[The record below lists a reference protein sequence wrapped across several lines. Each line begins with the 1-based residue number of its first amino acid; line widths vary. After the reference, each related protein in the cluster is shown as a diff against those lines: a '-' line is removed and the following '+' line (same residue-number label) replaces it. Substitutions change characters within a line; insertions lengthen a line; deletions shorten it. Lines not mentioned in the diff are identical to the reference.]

1 MSISVLLCQ
10 QQKAPPSIWKIS
22 LESLLENWDNKLLN
36 LMFENDKELLRIF
49 QLQFWTNFYGVVLQ
63 DFHAGVPQDFGQAEA
78 DIITRL
84 RPKLLAKIFIV
95 INS

>member
-1 MSISVLLCQ
+1 
-10 QQKAPPSIWKIS
+10 
-22 LESLLENWDNKLLN
+22 
-36 LMFENDKELLRIF
+36 MFENDKELLRIF

-95 INS
+95 INSWISCIDPAFNFYYIFYIE